1 MSLLDLDLRGIQVNL
16 PLSDS
21 DDSSE
26 AESESSSVEISFM
39 TTRELCVCGCGKWA
53 WLKWHG
59 DWLQR
64 PGTTVTYY
72 NGMCFQ
78 DEELQINSGWLNAR
92 TSAISRTPCFALQRV
107 IQLEDIYTIIESFL
121 IGDRFSMCCG
131 ESCGSRGFTSCDKT
145 WFLKGW
151 VCPHYWIEEYY
162 KPVMIPSW
170 CYKALPAW

>member
-16 PLSDS
+16 PLSDC

-39 TTRELCVCGCGKWA
+39 TTREFCVCGCGKWA

-64 PGTTVTYY
+64 FGTAVTHY

-78 DEELQINSGWLNAR
+78 DEELQIYAGWLNAR
-92 TSAISRTPCFALQRV
+92 TRAISRTQTFALQRV
-107 IQLEDIYTIIESFL
+107 MQL
-121 IGDRFSMCCG
+121 
-131 ESCGSRGFTSCDKT
+131 
-145 WFLKGW
+145 
-151 VCPHYWIEEYY
+151 
-162 KPVMIPSW
+162 
-170 CYKALPAW
+170 

>member
-64 PGTTVTYY
+64 FGTAVTHY

-78 DEELQINSGWLNAR
+78 DEELQIYAGWLNAR
-92 TSAISRTPCFALQRV
+92 TRAISRTGGVIHVLWRVVRFPRVHLVRQDVGPERLGMPAL
-107 IQLEDIYTIIESFL
+107 L
-121 IGDRFSMCCG
+121 DRGILQARDDSLLVLQ
-131 ESCGSRGFTSCDKT
+131 SITST
-145 WFLKGW
+145 
-151 VCPHYWIEEYY
+151 V
-162 KPVMIPSW
+162 
-170 CYKALPAW
+170 AR